1 MFQNMEH
8 EIKNWH
14 RTCHQASDAKN
25 INSNLLKNGGGVI
38 NIKAGNVLLNSKNI
52 QVTFQSCLFRFSHN
66 LLEILRSVV
75 NMRSLQ
81 C

>member
-25 INSNLLKNGGGVI
+25 INSNLLKNGGVI

-52 QVTFQSCLFRFSHN
+52 QVMFQSCLFCFCHEF
-66 LLEILRSVV
+66 LERIRAFFHV
-75 NMRSLQ
+75 
-81 C
+81 

>member
-52 QVTFQSCLFRFSHN
+52 QVAFQVCLFCFCHEF
-66 LLEILRSVV
+66 LERIRAFFHV
-75 NMRSLQ
+75 
-81 C
+81 

>member
-25 INSNLLKNGGGVI
+25 INSNLLKNGGVI

-52 QVTFQSCLFRFSHN
+52 QVTFQSCLFCFCHEF
-66 LLEILRSVV
+66 LERIRAFFHV
-75 NMRSLQ
+75 
-81 C
+81 